1 MNLMLIVTI
10 ENIPGR
16 KFEVLGYAKGSVV
29 HSKNLGKDIMAGLKT
44 LVGGEMVGYTEMLNE
59 ARQIA
64 VGRMVEDATAKG
76 ADAIVGLR
84 FTSST
89 ITTGA
94 AEVTAFGTA
103 VKFVD

>member
-1 MNLMLIVTI
+1 MLIVTI
-10 ENIPGR
+10 EHLPG
-16 KFEVLGYAKGSVV
+16 KHFEPLGFVKGSVV
-29 HSKNLGKDIMAGLKT
+29 HSKNLGKDIMSQFKG

-64 VGRMVEDATAKG
+64 VGRMVEDAEAKG
-76 ADAIVGLR
+76 ADAVVGLR

-94 AEVTAFGTA
+94 AEVMAYGTA
-103 VKFVD
+103 VRFVD